1 MCGRFVQKTPLGD
14 IRVLFETTNPVPN
27 MSARYNAAPTD
38 GLAVVRYNPQTR
50 ERALD
55 LLRWGLAPLWAKDP
69 SFGPKSIIARPERA
83 ATNKILRDAFM
94 LRPRLCPP

>member
-38 GLAVVRYNPQTR
+38 SLAVVR
-50 ERALD
+50 
-55 LLRWGLAPLWAKDP
+55 
-69 SFGPKSIIARPERA
+69 
-83 ATNKILRDAFM
+83 
-94 LRPRLCPP
+94 